1 MMTKKNKVLLVIMC
15 VGFILLPVILPSRP
29 TEFSDGGNT
38 REMFYSMLG
47 NVLILIFFYI
57 NYSLLIPKLLFQK
70 KYVLYGF
77 TIGLGLVLILFLPAL
92 LLGPDVSK
100 APPFVAKP
108 PIHTES
114 VFRKFQ
120 HFFSD
125 VDHLVYLFVGSIFFS
140 TFWRE
145 KLQNQKI
152 KNEKLQTELSHL
164 KLQIHPHFLFNTLNS
179 IYASAIKKE
188 DKTADTVLILADFMR
203 YLLQDSYQDEVLL
216 EKEIHYIDNYIELQ
230 KSRLRN
236 SVLIKFTSS
245 GDFSNKKIAPLI
257 LFTFIENAFKYGV
270 NPDEKSEIEINIAL
284 NNTELDL
291 LVFNRIVATNNIE
304 SSNIGIKNTKERLVL
319 FYPQKH
325 SLQITENKETFTV
338 NLKIVLK

>member
-1 MMTKKNKVLLVIMC
+1 MTKKNKALLVIIC
-15 VGFILLPVILPSRP
+15 IGFILLPVILPSRP
-29 TEFSDGGNT
+29 TEFSEFGYYKDLL
-38 REMFYSMLG
+38 YSMLG
-47 NVLILIFFYI
+47 NLLILVFFYI
-57 NYSLLIPKLLFQK
+57 NYSLLIPRLLFQK
-70 KYVLYGF
+70 KYVLYGVS
-77 TIGLGLVLILFLPAL
+77 IGLGLVLILFLPSL
-92 LLGPDVSK
+92 LLGHSISE
-100 APPFVAKP
+100 APLFPAKP
-108 PIHTES
+108 HLRTQT

-216 EKEIHYIDNYIELQ
+216 EKEIHYINNYIELQ

-236 SVLIKFTSS
+236 SVLIAFNTS
-245 GDFSNKKIAPLI
+245 GNFSNIKIAPLI

-270 NPDEKSEIEINIAL
+270 NPDEASEIEIKIEL
-284 NNTELDL
+284 NGTELNL

-304 SSNIGIKNTKERLVL
+304 SSNIGIKNTKERLAL

-325 SLQITENKETFTV
+325 SLHITENKETFTV
-338 NLKIVLK
+338 NLKILLK